1 MQRATRLGAVTLAAT
16 LALAG
21 TAVPNAGASL
31 SSVRYTAGVVVNQG
45 DVVEVGITKC
55 QVGYVD
61 AASKTAYVARH
72 CFTQDAGEILYKN
85 SQAVGFSTRAGLI
98 DARFKNDDVMAV
110 RLYEDVIAGQ
120 NLFSGDAI
128 ADYDSL
134 ESGMAVCANSVKQ
147 RKVVCG
153 HIQGAGDGVIK
164 VEADET
170 FIQGDSGGPA
180 WLVDK
185 AGNPVSFLGVIS
197 QTSTVEAPPSKTWYE
212 WKLTSVTNKSC
223 KTSTEV
229 PTYLASK
236 PKSCGIHD
244 DAPGLLAPV
253 TTIRPAGLPWTQ
265 RAADEFA
272 VLSSKIKAG
281 EPLSRQQEDMVLG
294 LTLSIVIGL
303 AGLGVYA
310 AYLLGEPMITRFVEG
325 LKRLPVTEQLG
336 WKEY

>member
-1 MQRATRLGAVTLAAT
+1 MQRATRLGAGTLAAT

-21 TAVPNAGASL
+21 AAAPNAGASL
-31 SSVRYTAGVVVNQG
+31 SSVHYTAGVVVNQG

-61 AASKTAYVARH
+61 EASKTAYVARH

-110 RLYEDVIAGQ
+110 RLYGDIIAGQ
-120 NLFSGDAI
+120 NLFSGDKI

-134 ESGMAVCANSVKQ
+134 EAGMAVCANSARQ

-164 VEADET
+164 VESDET
-170 FIQGDSGGPA
+170 LIQGDSGGPA
-180 WLVDK
+180 WLVDE

-223 KTSTEV
+223 KASTEV
-229 PTYLASK
+229 PTYLSSK
-236 PKSCGIHD
+236 PTSCGIHD
-244 DAPGLLAPV
+244 DAPGMLEPITRL
-253 TTIRPAGLPWTQ
+253 RPPGQAWMQ
-265 RAADEFA
+265 RVAHEFE

-281 EPLSRQQEDMVLG
+281 ESLSRQQEEMVLG

-303 AGLGVYA
+303 GGLGLYG
-310 AYLLGEPMITRFVEG
+310 AYLLGEPMIA
-325 LKRLPVTEQLG
+325 RLVDG
-336 WKEY
+336 FKC

>member
-1 MQRATRLGAVTLAAT
+1 MKRATRLGAVTLAAM

-21 TAVPNAGASL
+21 TAVPSEATTL

-61 AASKTAYVARH
+61 EASKTAYVARH
-72 CFTQDAGEILYKN
+72 CFTQGPGEVLYKN
-85 SQAVGFSTRAGLI
+85 SQAVGSSTRAGLI

-134 ESGMAVCANSVKQ
+134 EADMELCANSVRQ

-164 VEADET
+164 VESDET
-170 FIQGDSGGPA
+170 LIQGDSGGPA
-180 WLVDK
+180 WLVD
-185 AGNPVSFLGVIS
+185 ADGSSLGFVGVIS
-197 QTSTVEAPPSKTWYE
+197 QTSTVEAPPSKPWYE
-212 WKLTSVTNKSC
+212 WKITSVTNKSC
-223 KTSTEV
+223 KASTEV
-229 PTYLASK
+229 PTYTRTQ
-236 PKSCGIHD
+236 PESCGIHD

-253 TTIRPAGLPWTQ
+253 TRMRPPGQPWMKRVAT
-265 RAADEFA
+265 EFE
-272 VLSSKIKAG
+272 VLSSKIKSG
-281 EPLSRQQEDMVLG
+281 DPLSRQQEDMVLG

-303 AGLGVYA
+303 AGLGLYA
-310 AYLLGEPMITRFVEG
+310 AYLLGEPMIAQFVDG
-325 LKRLPVTEQLG
+325 LKR
-336 WKEY
+336 

>member
-1 MQRATRLGAVTLAAT
+1 MRRATKLGAAALAVT

-21 TAVPNAGASL
+21 AAAPNAAADL

-72 CFTQDAGEILYKN
+72 CFSQDAGEILYKK
-85 SQAVGFSTRAGLI
+85 SQAVGYSTRAGLI

-110 RLYEDVIAGQ
+110 RLYEDIIAGQ

-134 ESGMAVCANSVKQ
+134 EADMEVCANSVKQ

-180 WLVDK
+180 WLVDDS
-185 AGNPVSFLGVIS
+185 GNPLSFVGVIS
-197 QTSTVEAPPSKTWYE
+197 QTSSTETPQGKPWYE
-212 WKLTSVTNKSC
+212 WKLTSVTAKSC
-223 KTSTEV
+223 RASTEV
-229 PTYLASK
+229 PSYTRTQ
-236 PKSCGIHD
+236 PESCGIHD
-244 DAPGLLAPV
+244 DAPGLLAPE
-253 TTIRPAGLPWTQ
+253 TRTRPPGQPWMK
-265 RAADEFA
+265 RVANEFE

-294 LTLSIVIGL
+294 LTLSIVIGI
-303 AGLGVYA
+303 AGLSLYA
-310 AYLLGEPMITRFVEG
+310 AYLLGEPMIARFVDG
-325 LKRLPVTEQLG
+325 LKR
-336 WKEY
+336 

>member
-21 TAVPNAGASL
+21 TAAPNAGASF

-72 CFTQDAGEILYKN
+72 CFSQDAGEILYKK
-85 SQAVGFSTRAGLI
+85 SQAVGYSTRAGLI

-110 RLYEDVIAGQ
+110 RLYDDIIAGQ

-134 ESGMAVCANSVKQ
+134 EADMEVCANSVKQ

-180 WLVDK
+180 WLVDE
-185 AGNPVSFLGVIS
+185 AHNPVSFLGVIS

-212 WKLTSVTNKSC
+212 WKITSVTNKSC
-223 KTSTEV
+223 KASTQA
-229 PTYLASK
+229 PTYLAAK

-244 DAPGLLAPV
+244 DAPGLLAPA
-253 TTIRPAGLPWTQ
+253 TATRPPGLPWTQ
-265 RAADEFA
+265 RAANEFE
-272 VLSSKIKAG
+272 VLSAKIKAG
-281 EPLSRQQEDMVLG
+281 EPLSQQQEDMVLG
-294 LTLSIVIGL
+294 LTLSIVIGI
-303 AGLGVYA
+303 AGLGVYG
-310 AYLLGEPMITRFVEG
+310 AYLLGEPMIAQFVDG
-325 LKRLPVTEQLG
+325 LKR
-336 WKEY
+336 